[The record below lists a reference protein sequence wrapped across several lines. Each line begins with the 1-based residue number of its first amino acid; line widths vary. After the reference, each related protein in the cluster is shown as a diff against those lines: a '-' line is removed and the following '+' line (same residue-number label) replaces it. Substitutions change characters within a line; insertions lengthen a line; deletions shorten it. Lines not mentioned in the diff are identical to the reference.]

1 MPSRYL
7 HKGYGIRGM
16 PTTSNLGYLMRQA
29 VSLSAFLTCTIFA
42 FWLLACWETLAG
54 DPKVTTS
61 EAVVTEGNSEVLH
74 LYTALDTN
82 EAKIYIRAFEE
93 ESGIQVRWVRLS
105 AGEVLVRIRSERT
118 NPQVTLWFGGPSPE
132 FIVAK
137 NEGLLAPYAP
147 RVDFEPPSGTFD
159 KAHYWTGFYF
169 GAIGFASNTE
179 ILARKE
185 IIPPTSWY
193 DLLKPKLKG
202 EISMAYA
209 YTSGTANT
217 LLAAIVQMMGE
228 DAGFDYIAKLD
239 QNVHHYNRSGSA
251 CVTQV
256 GFGEVAVGIAFSH
269 DIVKK
274 GPAKGYPVVL
284 SFPKEGTGFEIGAMA
299 LVKGGPN
306 QVAAKQFMDWAL
318 SVQAQNLMQKWF
330 RTPLNPKAKV
340 APGAVTADKVKL
352 IQFDPIWAANH
363 RQRLVERWREITTQ

>member
-1 MPSRYL
+1 MHRP
-7 HKGYGIRGM
+7 
-16 PTTSNLGYLMRQA
+16 
-29 VSLSAFLTCTIFA
+29 VSLSVFLACVSFA
-42 FWLLACWETLAG
+42 LWLLGCWETSASE
-54 DPKVTTS
+54 PRTTTS
-61 EAVVTEGNSEVLH
+61 EAAAMEGSGEALH

-105 AGEVLVRIRSERT
+105 AGEVLVRIRSERA
-118 NPQVTLWFGGPSPE
+118 NPQVALWFGGPSPE

-137 NEGLLAPYAP
+137 REGLLAPYAP
-147 RVDFEPPSGTFD
+147 RIDFEPPPGTFD
-159 KAHYWTGFYF
+159 EAHCWTGFYF

-179 ILARKE
+179 ILERKG
-185 IIPPTSWY
+185 IPPPTSWY
-193 DLLKPKLKG
+193 DLLKPELKG
-202 EISMAYA
+202 EISVAYA

-228 DAGFDYIAKLD
+228 DAGFDYIARLD
-239 QNVHHYNRSGSA
+239 RNVHHYNRSGSA

-299 LVKGGPN
+299 LVKGGAN
-306 QVAAKQFMDWAL
+306 QVAAKRFMDWAL
-318 SVQAQNLMQKWF
+318 SVRAQNLMQKWF
-330 RTPLNPKAKV
+330 RTPLNPKAEV
-340 APGAVTADKVKL
+340 AEGAITADNVKL
-352 IQFDPIWAANH
+352 IQFDSIWAATH
-363 RQRLVERWREITTQ
+363 RQRLVERWREATAQ

>member
-1 MPSRYL
+1 MHRV
-7 HKGYGIRGM
+7 
-16 PTTSNLGYLMRQA
+16 TSLGVFITCAILGHWLCSAIQA
-29 VSLSAFLTCTIFA
+29 S
-42 FWLLACWETLAG
+42 
-54 DPKVTTS
+54 DPEAAASPASVTD
-61 EAVVTEGNSEVLH
+61 ANDDVLY

-93 ESGIQVRWVRLS
+93 ESGIEVHWVRLS

-118 NPQVTLWFGGPSPE
+118 NPQVALWFGGPSPE

-137 NEGLLAPYAP
+137 REGLLGPYSP
-147 RVDFEPPSGTFD
+147 HIDFEPPAGTFD
-159 KAHYWTGFYF
+159 EAHYWTGFYF

-179 ILARKE
+179 ILGRKG
-185 IIPPTSWY
+185 ISPPTSWY
-193 DLLKPKLKG
+193 DLLKPEFKG
-202 EISMAYA
+202 EISVAYA

-228 DAGFDYIAKLD
+228 DAGFDYIARLD

-306 QVAAKQFMDWAL
+306 QTAAKRFMDWAL
-318 SVQAQNLMQKWF
+318 SVRAQNLMQKWF
-330 RTPLNPKAKV
+330 RTPLNPNAEV
-340 APGAVTADKVKL
+340 AEGAITADKVKL
-352 IQFDPIWAANH
+352 IEFDSIWAANH
-363 RQRLVERWREITTQ
+363 RQRLVERWREVTAQ

>member
-1 MPSRYL
+1 MRKTYR
-7 HKGYGIRGM
+7 GYGIRSM
-16 PTTSNLGYLMRQA
+16 PTTIMRRA
-29 VSLSAFLTCTIFA
+29 AFLRIFLTCTSFVY
-42 FWLLACWETLAG
+42 WLLGCWETLA
-54 DPKVTTS
+54 S
-61 EAVVTEGNSEVLH
+61 ELPTVPLELVAAESSGEALH

-93 ESGIQVRWVRLS
+93 DTGIQVRWVRLS

-118 NPQVTLWFGGPSPE
+118 NPQVALWFGGPSPE

-137 NEGLLAPYAP
+137 REGLLAPYAP
-147 RVDFEPPSGTFD
+147 RINFEPPPGTFD
-159 KAHYWTGFYF
+159 EAHYWTGFYF

-185 IIPPTSWY
+185 IPPPTSWH
-193 DLLKPKLKG
+193 DLLKPSFKG
-202 EISMAYA
+202 EISVAYA

-239 QNVHHYNRSGSA
+239 RNVHHYNRSGSA

-306 QVAAKQFMDWAL
+306 QIAAKRFMDWAL
-318 SVQAQNLMQKWF
+318 SVRAQNLMQKWF
-330 RTPLNPKAKV
+330 RTPLNPNAEV
-340 APGAVTADKVKL
+340 AQGAVTADKVKL
-352 IQFDPIWAANH
+352 IEFDSIWAADH
-363 RQRLVERWREITTQ
+363 RQRLVERWREVTAQ

>member
-1 MPSRYL
+1 M
-7 HKGYGIRGM
+7 
-16 PTTSNLGYLMRQA
+16 
-29 VSLSAFLTCTIFA
+29 
-42 FWLLACWETLAG
+42 WLLWCWETLANE
-54 DPKVTTS
+54 PKATTS
-61 EAVVTEGNSEVLH
+61 EVVVTEGNNDVLH
-74 LYTALDTN
+74 LYTALDTS

-93 ESGIQVRWVRLS
+93 ETGIQVRWVRLS

-118 NPQVTLWFGGPSPE
+118 NPQVALWFGGPSPE

-137 NEGLLAPYAP
+137 RERLLAPYAP
-147 RVDFEPPSGTFD
+147 RIDFEAPPGTFD
-159 KAHYWTGFYF
+159 EAHHWTGFYF

-179 ILARKE
+179 ILARKG
-185 IIPPTSWY
+185 ISPPTSWY
-193 DLLKPKLKG
+193 DLLKPELKG
-202 EISMAYA
+202 EISVAYA

-228 DAGFDYIAKLD
+228 DAGFDYITKLD

-256 GFGEVAVGIAFSH
+256 GFGEVSVGIAFSH

-306 QVAAKQFMDWAL
+306 QAAAKRFMDWAL
-318 SVQAQNLMQKWF
+318 SVRAQNLMQKWF
-330 RTPLNPKAKV
+330 RTPLNPNAEV
-340 APGAVTADKVKL
+340 AQGAVTADKVKL
-352 IQFDPIWAANH
+352 IEFDSIWAANH
-363 RQRLVERWREITTQ
+363 RQRLVERWREVTAQ

>member
-1 MPSRYL
+1 MIYE
-7 HKGYGIRGM
+7 GYGIRSM
-16 PTTSNLGYLMRQA
+16 PTTSMRRPA
-29 VSLSAFLTCTIFA
+29 PLSVFLTCVSFLC
-42 FWLLACWETLAG
+42 WLSGCWETLAG
-54 DPKVTTS
+54 EPGTTTS
-61 EAVVTEGNSEVLH
+61 EAAATEGSGEPLH

-93 ESGIQVRWVRLS
+93 ESGIQVHWVRLS
-105 AGEVLVRIRSERT
+105 AGEVLVRIRSERA
-118 NPQVTLWFGGPSPE
+118 NPQVALWFGGPSPE

-137 NEGLLAPYAP
+137 REGLLAPYAP
-147 RVDFEPPSGTFD
+147 RIDFEPLPGTFD
-159 KAHYWTGFYF
+159 EAHYWTGFYF

-179 ILARKE
+179 ILARKG
-185 IIPPTSWY
+185 IVPPTSWY
-193 DLLKPKLKG
+193 DLLTPQFKG
-202 EISMAYA
+202 EISVAYA

-228 DAGFDYIAKLD
+228 DAGFDYIAGLD
-239 QNVHHYNRSGSA
+239 RNVHHYNRSGSA

-306 QVAAKQFMDWAL
+306 QVAAKRFMDWAL
-318 SVQAQNLMQKWF
+318 SVRAQNLMQRWF
-330 RTPLNPKAKV
+330 RTPLNPNAEV
-340 APGAVTADKVKL
+340 AEGAVTADKVKL
-352 IQFDPIWAANH
+352 IQFNPIWAANH
-363 RQRLVERWREITTQ
+363 RQRLVERWREVTAQ

>member
-1 MPSRYL
+1 MRRPSL
-7 HKGYGIRGM
+7 
-16 PTTSNLGYLMRQA
+16 LGVLLIYVA
-29 VSLSAFLTCTIFA
+29 ST
-42 FWLLACWETLAG
+42 FWLLGCWETLASE
-54 DPKVTTS
+54 PRTTTL
-61 EAVVTEGNSEVLH
+61 EATATESNGEALH

-93 ESGIQVRWVRLS
+93 ESGIQVHWVRLS
-105 AGEVLVRIRSERT
+105 AGEVLVRIRSERAR
-118 NPQVTLWFGGPSPE
+118 PQVALWFGGPSPE

-137 NEGLLAPYAP
+137 REGLLAPYAP
-147 RVDFEPPSGTFD
+147 RMDFDPPPGTFD
-159 KAHYWTGFYF
+159 EAHYWTGFYF

-179 ILARKE
+179 ILGRKG
-185 IIPPTSWY
+185 ISPPISWH
-193 DLLKPKLKG
+193 DLLTPQFKG

-228 DAGFDYIAKLD
+228 DAGFDYIAELNR
-239 QNVHHYNRSGSA
+239 NVHHYNRSGSA

-306 QVAAKQFMDWAL
+306 QIAAKRFIDWAL
-318 SVQAQNLMQKWF
+318 SVRAQNLMQKWF
-330 RTPLNPKAKV
+330 RTPLNPNAEV
-340 APGAVTADKVKL
+340 AEGAVTADKVKL
-352 IQFDPIWAANH
+352 IQFDSIWAANH
-363 RQRLVERWREITTQ
+363 RQRLVERWREVTAQ

>member
-1 MPSRYL
+1 MFLICAILSHWL
-7 HKGYGIRGM
+7 CSAI
-16 PTTSNLGYLMRQA
+16 QA
-29 VSLSAFLTCTIFA
+29 SEPEAAASPA
-42 FWLLACWETLAG
+42 
-54 DPKVTTS
+54 PVTD
-61 EAVVTEGNSEVLH
+61 ANNDVLY

-93 ESGIQVRWVRLS
+93 ESGIQVHWVRLS

-118 NPQVTLWFGGPSPE
+118 NPQVALWFGGPSPE

-137 NEGLLAPYAP
+137 REGLLAPYAP
-147 RVDFEPPSGTFD
+147 HIDFDPPTGTFD
-159 KAHYWTGFYF
+159 EAHHWTGFYF

-179 ILARKE
+179 ILERKG
-185 IIPPTSWY
+185 ISPPTSWY
-193 DLLKPKLKG
+193 DLLKPQLQG
-202 EISMAYA
+202 EISVAYA

-228 DAGFDYIAKLD
+228 DAGFDYIARLD
-239 QNVHHYNRSGSA
+239 RNVHHYNRSGSA

-306 QVAAKQFMDWAL
+306 QIAAKRFMDWAL
-318 SVQAQNLMQKWF
+318 SVRAQNLMRKWF
-330 RTPLNPKAKV
+330 RTPLNPNAEV
-340 APGAVTADKVKL
+340 AEGAITADKVKL
-352 IQFDPIWAANH
+352 IEFDSIWAANH
-363 RQRLVERWREITTQ
+363 RQRLVERWREVTAQ

>member
-1 MPSRYL
+1 
-7 HKGYGIRGM
+7 M
-16 PTTSNLGYLMRQA
+16 PTTSMRQTA
-29 VSLSAFLTCTIFA
+29 SMDVLLAYATVV
-42 FWLLACWETLAG
+42 FWLLVCWKTPASE
-54 DPKVTTS
+54 PKAATS
-61 EAVVTEGNSEVLH
+61 EAVLAEGSNDVLH

-82 EAKIYIRAFEE
+82 EAKIYIRAFEAE
-93 ESGIQVRWVRLS
+93 TGIQVRWVRLS
-105 AGEVLVRIRSERT
+105 AGEVLVRISSERA
-118 NPQVTLWFGGPSPE
+118 NPQVALWFGGPSPE

-137 NEGLLAPYAP
+137 REGLLASYAP
-147 RVDFEPPSGTFD
+147 RINFELPPGTFD
-159 KAHYWTGFYF
+159 DAHYWTGFYF

-179 ILARKE
+179 ILARQG
-185 IIPPTSWY
+185 IPPPTSWS
-193 DLLKPKLKG
+193 DLIKPEFEG
-202 EISMAYA
+202 EISVAYA

-239 QNVHHYNRSGSA
+239 RNVHHYNRSGSA

-318 SVQAQNLMQKWF
+318 SVRAQNLMQKWF
-330 RTPLNPKAKV
+330 RTPLNPNAEVAK
-340 APGAVTADKVKL
+340 GAVTADKVKL
-352 IQFDPIWAANH
+352 IKFDAIWAADH
-363 RQRLVERWREITTQ
+363 RQRLVERWREVTAQ

>member
-1 MPSRYL
+1 
-7 HKGYGIRGM
+7 
-16 PTTSNLGYLMRQA
+16 MRRVA
-29 VSLSAFLTCTIFA
+29 SYSAFFA
-42 FWLLACWETLAG
+42 YTSLIFWLLACWETSASE
-54 DPKVTTS
+54 PEAVAS
-61 EAVVTEGNSEVLH
+61 EAIVTEGNAEVLH

-93 ESGIQVRWVRLS
+93 ESGIRVRWVRLS
-105 AGEVLVRIRSERT
+105 AGEVLVRIRSERA
-118 NPQVTLWFGGPSPE
+118 NPQVALWFGGPSPE

-137 NEGLLAPYAP
+137 NEGLLAPYTP
-147 RVDFEPPSGTFD
+147 HVDFDPPPSTFD
-159 KAHYWTGFYF
+159 EAHYWTGFYF

-179 ILARKE
+179 ILARKG
-185 IIPPTSWY
+185 IPPPTSWY
-193 DLLKPKLKG
+193 DLLKPQLKG
-202 EISMAYA
+202 EISVAYA

-239 QNVHHYNRSGSA
+239 RNVHHYNRSGSA

-306 QVAAKQFMDWAL
+306 QEAAKRFIDWAL
-318 SVQAQNLMQKWF
+318 SARAQNLMQKWF
-330 RTPLNPKAKV
+330 RTPLNPKAEI
-340 APGAVTADKVKL
+340 AQGAVTADRVKL
-352 IQFDPIWAANH
+352 IQFDAIWAANH
-363 RQRLVERWREITTQ
+363 RQRLVERWREVTAQ

>member
-1 MPSRYL
+1 MRRAAPLSVFLAY
-7 HKGYGIRGM
+7 
-16 PTTSNLGYLMRQA
+16 TS
-29 VSLSAFLTCTIFA
+29 LT
-42 FWLLACWETLAG
+42 FWLVWCWETSASESEG
-54 DPKVTTS
+54 ATS
-61 EAVVTEGNSEVLH
+61 EAVVAEGNGEVLH

-93 ESGIQVRWVRLS
+93 ESGIRVRWVRLS
-105 AGEVLVRIRSERT
+105 AGEVLVRIRSERA
-118 NPQVTLWFGGPSPE
+118 NPQVALWFGGPSPE

-147 RVDFEPPSGTFD
+147 RIGFDPPPSTFD
-159 KAHYWTGFYF
+159 EGHYWTGFYF

-179 ILARKE
+179 ILARKGLP
-185 IIPPTSWY
+185 PPTSWY
-193 DLLKPKLKG
+193 DLLKPQLKG
-202 EISMAYA
+202 EISVAYA

-239 QNVHHYNRSGSA
+239 GNVHHYNRSGSA

-299 LVKGGPN
+299 LIKGGPN
-306 QVAAKQFMDWAL
+306 QEAAKRFMDWAL
-318 SVQAQNLMQKWF
+318 SVRAQNLMQKWF

-340 APGAVTADKVKL
+340 AEGAVTADKVKL
-352 IQFDPIWAANH
+352 IQFDSIWAANH
-363 RQRLVERWREITTQ
+363 RQRLVERWREVTAQ

>member
-1 MPSRYL
+1 MCRP
-7 HKGYGIRGM
+7 I
-16 PTTSNLGYLMRQA
+16 
-29 VSLSAFLTCTIFA
+29 SLSFFLSCASVT
-42 FWLLACWETLAG
+42 FWLIGCWDTLANE
-54 DPKVTTS
+54 PSATTQETAETES
-61 EAVVTEGNSEVLH
+61 SGEALH

-93 ESGIQVRWVRLS
+93 ETGIQVRWVRLS

-118 NPQVTLWFGGPSPE
+118 NPQVALWFGGPSPE

-137 NEGLLAPYAP
+137 REGLLAPYAP
-147 RVDFEPPSGTFD
+147 RINFDPLPGTFD
-159 KAHYWTGFYF
+159 EAHYWTGFYF

-179 ILARKE
+179 ILERKG
-185 IIPPTSWY
+185 IPPPTSWY
-193 DLLKPKLKG
+193 DLLKPEFEG
-202 EISMAYA
+202 EISVAYA

-228 DAGFDYIAKLD
+228 EAGFDYVAKLD
-239 QNVHHYNRSGSA
+239 RNVHHYNRSGSA

-284 SFPKEGTGFEIGAMA
+284 SFPREGTGFEIGAMA

-306 QVAAKQFMDWAL
+306 QVAAKRFMDWAL
-318 SVQAQNLMQKWF
+318 SVRAQNLMQKWF
-330 RTPLNPKAKV
+330 RTPLNPKAEV
-340 APGAVTADKVKL
+340 AEGAVTADQVKL
-352 IQFDPIWAANH
+352 LEFDSIWAAKH
-363 RQRLVERWREITTQ
+363 RQRLVERWREVTAQ

>member
-1 MPSRYL
+1 
-7 HKGYGIRGM
+7 
-16 PTTSNLGYLMRQA
+16 MRRA
-29 VSLSAFLTCTIFA
+29 AALNVFLTCTICA
-42 FWLLACWETLAG
+42 FWLLACWETSASESEG
-54 DPKVTTS
+54 VAS
-61 EAVVTEGNSEVLH
+61 EAIVTKGNAEVLH

-105 AGEVLVRIRSERT
+105 AGEVLVRIRSERS
-118 NPQVTLWFGGPSPE
+118 NPQVALWFGGPSPE

-137 NEGLLAPYAP
+137 NEGLLASYAP
-147 RVDFEPPSGTFD
+147 RIDFDLPPSTYD
-159 KAHYWTGFYF
+159 AAHHWTGFYF

-179 ILARKE
+179 ILARKA
-185 IIPPTSWY
+185 IPPPTSWY
-193 DLLKPKLKG
+193 DLLKPELKG
-202 EISMAYA
+202 EISVAYA

-228 DAGFDYIAKLD
+228 DAGFNYIAKLD

-274 GPAKGYPVVL
+274 GPAKGYPVGL
-284 SFPKEGTGFEIGAMA
+284 SFPQEGTGFEIGAMA

-306 QVAAKQFMDWAL
+306 QKAAKRFMDWAL
-318 SVQAQNLMQKWF
+318 SVRAQNLMQKWF

-340 APGAVTADKVKL
+340 AEGAVTADKVKL
-352 IQFDPIWAANH
+352 IQFDSIWAANH
-363 RQRLVERWREITTQ
+363 RQRLVERWREVTAQ

>member
-1 MPSRYL
+1 MCRPACPSVFLAY
-7 HKGYGIRGM
+7 
-16 PTTSNLGYLMRQA
+16 A
-29 VSLSAFLTCTIFA
+29 SLAL
-42 FWLLACWETLAG
+42 WLLWCWEIPANESKT
-54 DPKVTTS
+54 TTS
-61 EAVVTEGNSEVLH
+61 ETAATAGSGEVLH

-93 ESGIQVRWVRLS
+93 ETEIPVRWVRLS
-105 AGEVLVRIRSERT
+105 AGEVLVRIRSERI
-118 NPQVTLWFGGPSPE
+118 NPQVALWFGGPSPE

-137 NEGLLAPYAP
+137 REGLLVPYTP
-147 RVDFEPPSGTFD
+147 HIDFDPPTGTFD
-159 KAHYWTGFYF
+159 AGHYWTGFYF

-179 ILARKE
+179 ILARKG
-185 IIPPTSWY
+185 ISPPTSWY
-193 DLLKPKLKG
+193 DLVKPELKG

-228 DAGFDYIAKLD
+228 DAGFDYIGRLD
-239 QNVHHYNRSGSA
+239 RNVHHYNRSGSA

-256 GFGEVAVGIAFSH
+256 GFGEVGVGIAFSH

-306 QVAAKQFMDWAL
+306 QVAAKRFMDWAL
-318 SVQAQNLMQKWF
+318 SVRAQNLMQKWF
-330 RTPLNPKAKV
+330 RTPLNPNAEV
-340 APGAVTADKVKL
+340 AEGAVTADKVKL
-352 IQFDPIWAANH
+352 IEFDPTWAADH
-363 RQRLVERWREITTQ
+363 RQRLVERWREVTAQ

>member
-1 MPSRYL
+1 
-7 HKGYGIRGM
+7 
-16 PTTSNLGYLMRQA
+16 MRRA
-29 VSLSAFLTCTIFA
+29 ASLSVFLTCTTFV
-42 FWLLACWETLAG
+42 FWLLWCWKALASK
-54 DPKVTTS
+54 PKAATS
-61 EAVVTEGNSEVLH
+61 EAVATENSGEVLH

-118 NPQVTLWFGGPSPE
+118 NPQVALWFGGPSPE

-137 NEGLLAPYAP
+137 REGLLAPYAP
-147 RVDFEPPSGTFD
+147 HINFEPPPGTFD
-159 KAHYWTGFYF
+159 EAHYWTGFYF

-179 ILARKE
+179 ILARKG
-185 IIPPTSWY
+185 IPPPTSWH
-193 DLLKPKLKG
+193 DLLKPELKG
-202 EISMAYA
+202 EISVAYA

-228 DAGFDYIAKLD
+228 DAGFDYITKLD
-239 QNVHHYNRSGSA
+239 RNVHHYNRSGSA

-318 SVQAQNLMQKWF
+318 SVRAQNLMQKWF
-330 RTPLNPKAKV
+330 RTPLNPRAKI
-340 APGAVTADKVKL
+340 AQGAVTADKVEL
-352 IQFDPIWAANH
+352 IEFDPIWAATH
-363 RQRLVERWREITTQ
+363 RQRLVERWREVTAQ

>member
-1 MPSRYL
+1 MPITSRL
-7 HKGYGIRGM
+7 
-16 PTTSNLGYLMRQA
+16 SYLMRRP
-29 VSLSAFLTCTIFA
+29 VSLRVFLACVSFLC
-42 FWLLACWETLAG
+42 WLLGCWETLA
-54 DPKVTTS
+54 S
-61 EAVVTEGNSEVLH
+61 ELPTAALEVVAAESRSEPLH

-93 ESGIQVRWVRLS
+93 DTGIQVRWVRLS

-118 NPQVTLWFGGPSPE
+118 NPQVALWFGGPSPE

-137 NEGLLAPYAP
+137 REGLLAPYAP
-147 RVDFEPPSGTFD
+147 RIDFDPPPSTFD
-159 KAHYWTGFYF
+159 EVHYWTGFYF

-179 ILARKE
+179 ILARKG
-185 IIPPTSWY
+185 IPPPTSWH
-193 DLLKPKLKG
+193 DLLKPSFEG
-202 EISMAYA
+202 EISVAYA

-239 QNVHHYNRSGSA
+239 RNVHHYNRSGSA

-284 SFPKEGTGFEIGAMA
+284 SFPEGGDG
-299 LVKGGPN
+299 VRDWCDGPC
-306 QVAAKQFMDWAL
+306 QR
-318 SVQAQNLMQKWF
+318 
-330 RTPLNPKAKV
+330 RTESGRRKAIHGLGTLNPRTKPDAEVVSDSLESKS
-340 APGAVTADKVKL
+340 
-352 IQFDPIWAANH
+352 
-363 RQRLVERWREITTQ
+363 

>member
-1 MPSRYL
+1 MHRPAAL
-7 HKGYGIRGM
+7 
-16 PTTSNLGYLMRQA
+16 NVL
-29 VSLSAFLTCTIFA
+29 LTCTIFA
-42 FWLLACWETLAG
+42 FWLLGGWETTVSG
-54 DPKVTTS
+54 S
-61 EAVVTEGNSEVLH
+61 EAIASEVTGTEDRDEALH

-118 NPQVTLWFGGPSPE
+118 NPQVALWFGGPSPE

-137 NEGLLAPYAP
+137 GEGLLAPYAP
-147 RVDFEPPSGTFD
+147 RIDFEPPPSTFD
-159 KAHYWTGFYF
+159 DEHYWTGFYF

-179 ILARKE
+179 ILARKG
-185 IIPPTSWY
+185 IAPPASWY
-193 DLLKPKLKG
+193 DLVKPDLRG
-202 EISMAYA
+202 EISVAYA

-239 QNVHHYNRSGSA
+239 RNVHHYNRSGSA

-306 QVAAKQFMDWAL
+306 QVAAKRFMDWVL
-318 SVQAQNLMQKWF
+318 SVRAQNLMQMWF
-330 RTPLNPKAKV
+330 RTPLNPMAEV
-340 APGAVTADKVKL
+340 AQGAVTADEVKL
-352 IQFDPIWAANH
+352 IQFDSIWAATH
-363 RQRLVERWREITTQ
+363 RQRLVERWREVTAQ

>member
-1 MPSRYL
+1 
-7 HKGYGIRGM
+7 
-16 PTTSNLGYLMRQA
+16 MRRVA
-29 VSLSAFLTCTIFA
+29 SLSVFLTCAIFSL
-42 FWLLACWETLAG
+42 WLCCAIQASEPEAAASAG
-54 DPKVTTS
+54 AVK
-61 EAVVTEGNSEVLH
+61 EANNDVLH

-93 ESGIQVRWVRLS
+93 DSGIQVHWVRLS

-118 NPQVTLWFGGPSPE
+118 NPQVALWFGGPSPE

-137 NEGLLAPYAP
+137 REGLLAPYAP
-147 RVDFEPPSGTFD
+147 RIDFEPPPGIFD
-159 KAHYWTGFYF
+159 EAHYWTGFYF

-179 ILARKE
+179 ILDRKG
-185 IIPPTSWY
+185 IPPPTSWY
-193 DLLKPKLKG
+193 DLLKPELKG
-202 EISMAYA
+202 EISVAYA

-228 DAGFDYIAKLD
+228 DAGFNYVARLD
-239 QNVHHYNRSGSA
+239 RNVHHYNRSGSA

-274 GPAKGYPVVL
+274 GPAKGYPVML

-306 QVAAKQFMDWAL
+306 QTAAKRFMDWAL
-318 SVQAQNLMQKWF
+318 SVRAQNLMQNWF
-330 RTPLNPKAKV
+330 RTPLNPNAKV
-340 APGAVTADKVKL
+340 AEGAITADKVKL
-352 IQFDPIWAANH
+352 IQFDSIWAANH
-363 RQRLVERWREITTQ
+363 RQRLVERWREVTAQ

>member
-1 MPSRYL
+1 MRGRIETGRNVMCKTYR
-7 HKGYGIRGM
+7 GYGIPRM
-16 PTTSNLGYLMRQA
+16 PTTSMRRA
-29 VSLSAFLTCTIFA
+29 VFLTVFLI
-42 FWLLACWETLAG
+42 WLLACWETSASES
-54 DPKVTTS
+54 KIAAS
-61 EAVVTEGNSEVLH
+61 EAVVTKGSDEVLH

-93 ESGIQVRWVRLS
+93 ETGIEVRWVRLS

-118 NPQVTLWFGGPSPE
+118 NPQVALWFGGPSPE

-137 NEGLLAPYAP
+137 NEGLLTPYAP
-147 RVDFEPPSGTFD
+147 RIDFEQPPGTFD
-159 KAHYWTGFYF
+159 EGHYWTGFYF

-179 ILARKE
+179 ILAHKG
-185 IIPPTSWY
+185 ISPPSSWY
-193 DLLKPKLKG
+193 DLLKPELKG
-202 EISMAYA
+202 EISVAYA

-228 DAGFDYIAKLD
+228 DAGFDYIGRLD
-239 QNVHHYNRSGSA
+239 RNVHHYNRSGSA

-256 GFGEVAVGIAFSH
+256 GFGEVGVGIAFSH

-306 QVAAKQFMDWAL
+306 QVAAKRFMDWAL
-318 SVQAQNLMQKWF
+318 SVRAQNLMQKWF
-330 RTPLNPKAKV
+330 RTPLNPNAEV
-340 APGAVTADKVKL
+340 AEGAVTADKVKL
-352 IQFDPIWAANH
+352 IEFDSIWAADH
-363 RQRLVERWREITTQ
+363 RQRLVERWREVTAQ

>member
-1 MPSRYL
+1 
-7 HKGYGIRGM
+7 M
-16 PTTSNLGYLMRQA
+16 PTTIMRRA
-29 VSLSAFLTCTIFA
+29 ISLSIFLTCTSFA
-42 FWLLACWETLAG
+42 FWLLWCWDIPASE
-54 DPKVTTS
+54 PQITTS
-61 EAVVTEGNSEVLH
+61 DTVAAEGRGETLH

-93 ESGIQVRWVRLS
+93 ETGIQVRWVRLS
-105 AGEVLVRIRSERT
+105 AGEVLVRIRSERA
-118 NPQVTLWFGGPSPE
+118 NPQVALWFGGPSPE

-137 NEGLLAPYAP
+137 NEGLLAPYTP
-147 RVDFEPPSGTFD
+147 RIDFEPPPGTFD
-159 KAHYWTGFYF
+159 EAHYWTGFYF

-179 ILARKE
+179 ILARKG
-185 IIPPTSWY
+185 ISPPASWY
-193 DLLKPKLKG
+193 DLLKPSFKG
-202 EISMAYA
+202 EISVAYA

-228 DAGFDYIAKLD
+228 DAGFDYIAKLN

-306 QVAAKQFMDWAL
+306 QVAAKRFMDWAL
-318 SVQAQNLMQKWF
+318 SVRAQNLMQKWF
-330 RTPLNPKAKV
+330 RTPLNPNAEV
-340 APGAVTADKVKL
+340 AQGAVTADKVKL
-352 IQFDPIWAANH
+352 IEFDSIWAANH
-363 RQRLVERWREITTQ
+363 RQRLVERWREVTAQ